1 MGELRYLSGKGD
13 SKVIWDPTNADE
25 VEAAKAQ
32 FDILKGKGYKAFSVQ
47 KDGAKGKPMSKF
59 RKTAGRIIM
68 VPQIAG
74 G

>member
-13 SKVIWDPTNADE
+13 TRILWDPSNADE

-32 FDILKGKGYKAFSVQ
+32 FNTLKKKNFSAFEVD
-47 KDGAKGKPMSKF
+47 KEGAKGKPMSKF

-68 VPQIAG
+68 VPPIAG